1 MKKETEVFFVLVY
14 RWGEPGEKWCGKYQD
29 ILEAVDAMPVDPN
42 NYDDVRNYMI
52 LEVED
57 NIIIDYIGGRY

>member
-1 MKKETEVFFVLVY
+1 MKKETELTFVLVY
-14 RWGEPGEKWCGKYQD
+14 RWGQPGEKWCGEYQD
-29 ILEAVDAMPVDPN
+29 ILEGVDAMPADPN

-57 NIIIDYIGGRY
+57 KIIVGYIGGRY

>member
-1 MKKETEVFFVLVY
+1 MKKETELTFVLVY
-14 RWGEPGEKWCGKYQD
+14 RWGQPGEKWGGEYQD
-29 ILEAVDAMPVDPN
+29 TLEAVDAMPVDPN

-57 NIIIDYIGGRY
+57 KIIVGYIGGRY